1 MTSTLTQLISL
12 VTSVFGKIIDF
23 CFDTEYPGMFITIGG
38 VLIGWFMI
46 DLGFDYIDYFLP
58 SLPSFP
64 LSSFSVL
71 SFSYFSLSG
80 FVTLS

>member
-23 CFDTEYPGMFITIGG
+23 CFDTEYPGMFITIGA

-46 DLGFDYIDYFLP
+46 DLGFDYIDYFLH
-58 SLPSFP
+58 
-64 LSSFSVL
+64 
-71 SFSYFSLSG
+71 SG
-80 FVTLS
+80 VRVRDDKK